1 MGKVYEIQ
9 IPGAIN
15 EVLLEGSHTHSLN
28 QARAWCDCLLA
39 YEAGPAWGACLLKQI
54 RIRPPKYATLAS
66 GLF

>member
-28 QARAWCDCLLA
+28 QAGAWCDALLA
-39 YEAGPAWGACLLKQI
+39 DEVSPD
-54 RIRPPKYATLAS
+54 
-66 GLF
+66 